1 MALDNVNFDEA
12 KQSQLPALELLIKLG
27 FKYIS
32 RKDALDLR
40 GGNDTKILLKDVL
53 SRSLM
58 RLNSYDNNG
67 VQQKFSES
75 DIAKVVD
82 ELESTRIEG
91 LIDTGRQVFAQIMSK
106 LGGSSITVFQDGRH
120 ESKSIRYFDF
130 EDLDNNEF
138 NVTAEYKITGR
149 ETIRLDIVC
158 FVNGIPLVVIEN
170 KKSSV
175 GYSKAIAQLK
185 RYQSPESV
193 PKLFIFAQL
202 LMAMD
207 SEHSL
212 YGTAGTPEKFYASWR
227 EKDIEPKLID
237 EQIMSVIGKP
247 IQDDIFRQILIDLNG
262 ATYNVVQKLDR
273 KVKPQNVSI
282 YGMLRPD
289 RLLDF
294 IKNFVFYDG
303 AIKKVARYQQ
313 YFAIK
318 KMLKTISEKQT
329 TDTGIRRKGG
339 IVWHT
344 QGSGKSLTMVMF
356 VRNLIENPNIIN
368 PRVIV
373 VTDRIDLDKQIKTT
387 FINAGLLKKKVKQMK
402 SGADLLE
409 HIKNKDTSVLTTL
422 VYKFESASNRK
433 AKTDPDD
440 NIFVLIDEAHR
451 SQAGDANIEMLKVI
465 PNACYIAFTGTPL
478 LKNDK
483 SRNKFGDFIDKYTI
497 DDALDDKIILPLI
510 YEGRY
515 VPMDQDEEQVD
526 RRTERVSEDL
536 SNAQKYQLQK
546 RIENKVIQE
555 NPSRIEEICEDI
567 QEHYTKRFQN
577 TGLKGQVV
585 APSKYAALLMQ
596 TYFERR
602 GKINT
607 ALILSD
613 ENGEIG
619 EEELKKKEVA
629 DYLKNVKSNYTS
641 LKSYEETTIDD
652 FINNP
657 DGVELLIVVDKLLTG
672 FDAPCNTVMYL
683 AKQLHDHGLLQA
695 IARVNRLHENP
706 NYPKTCGFIIDYS
719 ENAESIH
726 QAMDLFGN
734 YDADDIRSALIDVDQ
749 KINELDQKYAQLID
763 LFNGV
768 ESDDHSYIE
777 HLADDPTRRKFKDKF
792 NEFLSIYDECMSL
805 REFINKIDS
814 DDLRRYRNDLK
825 KFANLKKTAELMYG
839 DQVDFKK
846 YEREIGR
853 ILDQYVTAGQA
864 EVMTEEIEI
873 TDRNKLQEAIN
884 DLPDTTSKAEAIA
897 AQMNSRINER
907 KKEDPTLY
915 ERFSERIKEI
925 LNAMH
930 AKKMADIE
938 ALKQLRLL
946 EDEVEHKKDDDLPQ
960 SIKEVRGAD
969 VIYRNINR
977 VLSISDNELYKKV
990 VIELTEILQESAK
1003 VDWWRNYETKRQ
1015 MRSELD
1021 DYLYDKV
1028 KKQYGVNLE
1037 YDDIES
1043 AIEDIMV
1050 IAENNHNT
1058 FGL

>member
-40 GGNDTKILLKDVL
+40 KGNDSKILLTDVL
-53 SRSLM
+53 NHSLM

-67 VQQKFSES
+67 AQQKFSES

-130 EDLDNNEF
+130 DNIDNNEF
-138 NVTAEYKITGR
+138 SVTAEYKITGR

-158 FVNGIPLVVIEN
+158 FINGIPLVVIEN

-175 GYSKAIAQLK
+175 GYSKAISQLK

-227 EKDIEPKLID
+227 EKDVEHKIID
-237 EQIMSVIGKP
+237 EQISSIICKL
-247 IQDDIFRQILIDLNG
+247 IDDGIFNQILIDLNG
-262 ATYNVVQKLDR
+262 ATYNVVQKNDR
-273 KVKPQNVSI
+273 KVKPQDVSI
-282 YGMLRPD
+282 YGILRLD

-303 AIKKVARYQQ
+303 VIKKVARYQQ

-318 KMLKTISEKQT
+318 KMLQTIDEKQV

-339 IVWHT
+339 IIWHT

-356 VRNLIENPNIIN
+356 VRNLIENPYIIN
-368 PRVIV
+368 PRIIV
-373 VTDRIDLDKQIKTT
+373 VTDRIDLDKQIKNT
-387 FINAGLLKKKVKQMK
+387 FKNAGLLKKKVVQMK
-402 SGADLLE
+402 SGADLLK
-409 HIKNKDTSVLTTL
+409 HITDKDTSVLTTL

-440 NIFVLIDEAHR
+440 NIFVLVDEAHR
-451 SQAGDANIEMLKVI
+451 SQGGDANIEMLKVI

-478 LKNDK
+478 LKKDK
-483 SRNKFGDFIDKYTI
+483 SKQKFGDFIDRYTI
-497 DDALDDKIILPLI
+497 DDALADKIVLPLI

-515 VPMDQDEEQVD
+515 VPIQQDEKQID
-526 RRTERVSEDL
+526 RLTDRVSEDL

-546 RIENKVIQE
+546 RIENEVIKT
-555 NPSRIEEICEDI
+555 NPNIMDETCEDI
-567 QEHYTKRFQN
+567 QNHYTKRFQN

-585 APSKYAALLMQ
+585 APNKYSALLMQ
-596 TYFERR
+596 NYFERR
-602 GKINT
+602 GKVKS

-619 EEELKKKEVA
+619 EEELKKQEVA
-629 DYLKNVKSNYTS
+629 DYQKKIKANYSS
-641 LKSYEETTIDD
+641 LKSYEEIIIDD

-657 DGVELLIVVDKLLTG
+657 EGVELLIVVDKLLTG

-683 AKQLHDHGLLQA
+683 AKELHDHGLLQA

-706 NYPKTCGFIIDYS
+706 NYPKTSGFIIDYS
-719 ENAESIH
+719 ENAANIH
-726 QAMDLFGN
+726 QAMELFGN
-734 YDADDIRSALIDVDQ
+734 YDADDVRGALIDVDQ
-749 KINELDQKYAQLID
+749 KINELDQKYSHLLD
-763 LFNGV
+763 VFNGV
-768 ESDDHSYIE
+768 TSDDHSYIA
-777 HLADDPTRRKFKDKF
+777 HLKSEPTRRIFKDKYTD
-792 NEFLSIYDECMSL
+792 FLRVYDECMSL
-805 REFINKIDS
+805 REFINKIDINK
-814 DDLRRYRNDLK
+814 LHRYRSDLK

-846 YEREIGR
+846 YEREIAR

-884 DLPDTTSKAEAIA
+884 DLPDTKSKAEAIA
-897 AQMNSRINER
+897 AQMNSRISDHA
-907 KKEDPTLY
+907 KEDPTLY
-915 ERFSERIKEI
+915 EKFSERIKEI
-925 LNAMH
+925 LDAMH
-930 AKKMADIE
+930 EKKMADIE

-946 EDEVEHKKDDDLPQ
+946 EDEVEQKKDDDLPQ
-960 SIKEVRGAD
+960 NIKKARGAD
-969 VIYRNINR
+969 VLFRNVNK
-977 VLSISDNELYKKV
+977 VLAIKDDEQYEKV
-990 VIELTEILQESAK
+990 VLEINEILQESAK
-1003 VDWWRNYETKRQ
+1003 VDWWRNFETKRQ
-1015 MRSELD
+1015 MRSDLD

-1028 KKQYGVNLE
+1028 KMIYGVNLE

-1043 AIEDIMV
+1043 AINEIMA

>member
-1 MALDNVNFDEA
+1 MVLDNVNFDEA
-12 KQSQLPALELLIKLG
+12 KQSQLPALEFLIKLG

-32 RKDALDLR
+32 PKDALDLR
-40 GGNDTKILLKDVL
+40 GGDDSKILLTDAL

-58 RLNSYDNNG
+58 QLNSYDNNG

-91 LIDTGRQVFAQIMSK
+91 LIDTGRQIFAQIMSK

-130 EDLDNNEF
+130 ENPENNEF
-138 NVTAEYKITGR
+138 DVTAEYKITGR

-185 RYQSPESV
+185 RYQSPESA

-212 YGTAGTPEKFYASWR
+212 YGTAGTPEKFYASWH
-227 EKDIEPKLID
+227 EKDADEKLIN
-237 EQIMSVIGKP
+237 EQIMSIIAKP
-247 IQDDIFRQILIDLNG
+247 IDDNTFNQILIDLNG
-262 ATYNVVQKLDR
+262 ATYNVVQKNDR
-273 KVKPQNVSI
+273 RAKPQDVSI
-282 YGMLRPD
+282 YGILRPD

-318 KMLKTISEKQT
+318 KMLLKISEKEV

-339 IVWHT
+339 IIWHT

-368 PRVIV
+368 PRVII
-373 VTDRIDLDKQIKTT
+373 VTDRIDLDKQIKKT
-387 FINAGLLKKKVKQMK
+387 FKNAGLLKKKVKQMK

-409 HIKNKDTSVLTTL
+409 HIRNKDTSVLTTL

-451 SQAGDANIEMLKVI
+451 SQGGDANIEMLKVI

-483 SRNKFGDFIDKYTI
+483 SRQKFGNFIDKYTI
-497 DDALDDKIILPLI
+497 DDALEDKIILPLI

-515 VPMDQDEEQVD
+515 VPVHQDEEQID
-526 RRTERVSEDL
+526 RLTDRVSEDL

-546 RIENKVIQE
+546 RIENKVIKE
-555 NPSRIEEICEDI
+555 NPNIMDETCEDI
-567 QEHYTKRFQN
+567 QNHFTKRFQN

-585 APSKYAALLMQ
+585 APSKYTALLMQ
-596 TYFERR
+596 NYFERR

-619 EEELKKKEVA
+619 DEELKKQEVS
-629 DYLKNVKSNYTS
+629 DYQKKIKANYSS
-641 LKSYEETTIDD
+641 LRSYEEIIIDD
-652 FINNP
+652 FVNNP
-657 DGVELLIVVDKLLTG
+657 EGVELLIVVDKLLTG
-672 FDAPCNTVMYL
+672 FDAPCNTVLYL
-683 AKQLHDHGLLQA
+683 AKRLQDHGLLQA

-719 ENAESIH
+719 ENAANIH
-726 QAMDLFGN
+726 QAMELFGN
-734 YDADDIRSALIDVDQ
+734 YDADDVRSALIDVDQ

-768 ESDDHSYIE
+768 TPEDHSYIE
-777 HLADDPTRRKFKDKF
+777 YLKDDPTRRKFKDKF
-792 NEFLSIYDECMSL
+792 NDFLSVYDECMCL

-814 DDLRRYRNDLK
+814 NDLHRYRNDLK

-839 DQVDFKK
+839 DQVDFRK

-864 EVMTEEIEI
+864 EVLTEEIDV
-873 TDRNKLQEAIN
+873 TDRKKLQEAIN
-884 DLPDTTSKAEAIA
+884 ELPNDKSKAEAIA
-897 AQMNSRINER
+897 AQMDSRIGER

-925 LNAMH
+925 LDAMRE
-930 AKKMADIE
+930 KKMADVE

-969 VIYRNINR
+969 VLYRNINR
-977 VLSISDNELYKKV
+977 VLSISDDELYKKV
-990 VIELTEILQESAK
+990 VIELTKILQESAK
-1003 VDWWRNYETKRQ
+1003 VDWWRNFETKRQ

-1043 AIEDIMV
+1043 AIDEIMA